1 MENNASPNDLPRVF
15 FYSLV
20 FLTLA
25 IFFKLF
31 NQMDVDYDLWLHIFM
46 GKQSLLKGDLQRLDI
61 YSFTN
66 YGAAVINHEW
76 LSQIIWAKV
85 FDFSGETGIIAFRWL
100 LSLLIIFFATKLI
113 CFKIND
119 KLSRIIVLIS
129 FAVVVSR
136 GISFRM
142 HMFSYLFLLM
152 VLYLIYFCLPQRKYL
167 TVILLSF
174 LFALWANLHGAFVL
188 GLFIY
193 FIYFLEE
200 KLKSGWQQLT
210 WRDAIIV
217 FPLLATL
224 INPYGIK
231 LWFYII
237 GELLNPISNK
247 YITEWQRFDFSSRE
261 IPFFLVLL
269 VTWMAFFTGGRKKH
283 ISETVMLVVASVM
296 GLSSVRHTPL
306 FVILALPAVA
316 LHLEG
321 AMIKITKTDRE
332 SKTISSVG
340 VISVSVLLFLF
351 SLFFFYLGLKDGWN
365 LQTRKDPLP
374 VKTVSY
380 LQNNNI
386 AGNLWLPLHWG
397 GYALYHLYPSIKV
410 SIDGRWAMTYT
421 HEVMQDNMD
430 FSYNGTSGKWK
441 QILNKYSADYVLAEP
456 SNPALPEMI
465 KDTDWELIAKD
476 NDSLLFRKR
485 KVHWK

>member
-1 MENNASPNDLPRVF
+1 MKNNASRNDLPRIF
-15 FYSLV
+15 YYSLI

-31 NQMDVDYDLWLHIFM
+31 NQLDVDYDLWLHIFM
-46 GKQSLLKGDLQRLDI
+46 GKQFLLSGEIQRVDI

-76 LSQIIWAKV
+76 LSQVIWAKV
-85 FDFSGETGIIAFRWL
+85 FEVFGDKGIVAFRWL
-100 LSLLIIFFATKLI
+100 LSLLIIFFAAKII
-113 CFKIND
+113 CLKIND
-119 KLSRIIVLIS
+119 QLSRIIVLIC

-152 VLYLIYFCLPQRKYL
+152 VLYLIYFYLPQRKYL
-167 TVILLSF
+167 TLILLGF

-193 FIYFLEE
+193 FIYLLEE
-200 KLKSGWQQLT
+200 NVKNRERRWT
-210 WRDAIIV
+210 WRDVIIV
-217 FPLLATL
+217 LPLLMTL
-224 INPYGIK
+224 INPYGIN
-231 LWFYII
+231 LWSYII
-237 GELLNPISNK
+237 GELSNPISHK
-247 YITEWQRFDFSSRE
+247 YITEWQRFDFSFRE
-261 IPFFLVLL
+261 IPFFLVFSA
-269 VTWMAFFTGGRKKH
+269 TWMAFFTSGRERN
-283 ISETVMLVVASVM
+283 ISETIMLVVASIM

-316 LHLEG
+316 SHLEG
-321 AMIKITKTDRE
+321 AMIKIKNTGRE
-332 SKTISSVG
+332 SKTISSFG
-340 VISVSVLLFLF
+340 VVSISILMFSVSFL
-351 SLFFFYLGLKDGWN
+351 FFYLGLKDGWN

-386 AGNLWLPLHWG
+386 RGNLWLPLHWG
-397 GYALYHLYPSIKV
+397 GYALYHLYPLMKV

-421 HEVMQDNMD
+421 HELMQDNMD
-430 FSYNGTSGKWK
+430 FSYNGAADKWK

-456 SNPALPEMI
+456 SNPAVPEMI
-465 KDTDWELIAKD
+465 KDADWELLAKD

-485 KVHWK
+485 EAH

>member
-1 MENNASPNDLPRVF
+1 MRNNASQNDLPHVF

-20 FLTLA
+20 FLTFS

-31 NQMDVDYDLWLHIFM
+31 NQLDVDYDFWLHIFM
-46 GKQSLLKGDLQRLDI
+46 GRQSLLQGEIQRFDI

-76 LSQIIWAKV
+76 LAQIIWAKM
-85 FDFSGETGIIAFRWL
+85 FDVCGETGVIAFRWL
-100 LSLLIIFFATKLI
+100 LSLLIIFFAAKII
-113 CFKIND
+113 CFKTND
-119 KLSRIIVLIS
+119 QLSRIIILIS

-152 VLYLIYFCLPQRKYL
+152 VLYLIYFYLPKKRCL
-167 TVILLSF
+167 TVILLGL

-188 GLFIY
+188 GLFIF
-193 FIYFLEE
+193 FIYFLE
-200 KLKSGWQQLT
+200 KRLKIEGKRWTWQ
-210 WRDAIIV
+210 DAIIV
-217 FPLLATL
+217 LPLLMTL
-224 INPYGIK
+224 INPYGFK
-231 LWFYII
+231 LWCYII
-237 GELLNPISNK
+237 SELSNPISHK

-261 IPFFLVLL
+261 IPFIIILL
-269 VTWMAFFTGGRKKH
+269 STWVAFFTGSREKK
-283 ISETVMLVVASVM
+283 ISETIMLVVASIM
-296 GLSSVRHTPL
+296 GFSSVRHTPL

-316 LHLEG
+316 SHLEG
-321 AMIKITKTDRE
+321 AILKIKNTGRE

-340 VISVSVLLFLF
+340 VISISILLLSVSFL
-351 SLFFFYLGLKDGWN
+351 FFYLGVKDGWN

-374 VKTVSY
+374 VKAVSY

-386 AGNLWLPLHWG
+386 EGNLWLPLHWG

-421 HEVMQDNMD
+421 HKVMQDNMD

-441 QILNKYSADYVLAEP
+441 QILNKYSADYVLVEP
-456 SNPALPEMI
+456 SNPVLPEMM
-465 KDTDWELIAKD
+465 KDADWKLIAKD
-476 NDSLLFRKR
+476 NDSLLLRKG
-485 KVHWK
+485 KIH

>member
-1 MENNASPNDLPRVF
+1 MKNNTSRNDLPRVF

-31 NQMDVDYDLWLHIFM
+31 NQLDVDYDLWLHIFM
-46 GKQSLLKGDLQRLDI
+46 GKQSLLKGEIQRLDI

-85 FDFSGETGIIAFRWL
+85 FDYSGETGIIAFRWF
-100 LSLLIIFFATKLI
+100 LSLLIIFFAAKIVCL
-113 CFKIND
+113 KIND

-129 FAVVVSR
+129 FAVVISR

-152 VLYLIYFCLPQRKYL
+152 VLYLVYYFLPQRKYL
-167 TVILLSF
+167 TIILLGL

-193 FIYFLEE
+193 FIYLLEE
-200 KLKSGWQQLT
+200 KMKKGGQRWT
-210 WRDAIIV
+210 WRDVIIV
-217 FPLLATL
+217 LPLLATL

-231 LWFYII
+231 LWSYII
-237 GELLNPISNK
+237 GELLNPISNQ
-247 YITEWQRFDFSSRE
+247 YITEWQRFNFSLRE
-261 IPFFLVLL
+261 IPFFLVFLT
-269 VTWMAFFTGGRKKH
+269 TWVAFFTSGREKNK
-283 ISETVMLVVASVM
+283 SETIMLVVASIM
-296 GLSSVRHTPL
+296 GFSAVRHTPL

-316 LHLEG
+316 LHIEG
-321 AMIKITKTDRE
+321 AMIKIGNTDRE
-332 SKTISSVG
+332 SKNISSIGIIG
-340 VISVSVLLFLF
+340 VSILLFLG
-351 SLFFFYLGLKDGWN
+351 SFFFLYLGVKDGWH
-365 LQTRKDPLP
+365 LQTKKDPLP
-374 VKTVSY
+374 INLVSY
-380 LQNNNI
+380 LRDNKSV
-386 AGNLWLPLHWG
+386 GNLWLPLHWG

-410 SIDGRWAMTYT
+410 SIDGRWAMTYA

-441 QILNKYSADYVLAEP
+441 QILSKYSADYILVEP
-456 SNPALPEMI
+456 SNPALPEII
-465 KDTDWELIAKD
+465 KDADWKLLGK
-476 NDSLLFRKR
+476 NNHSLLFQKG
-485 KVHWK
+485 KNN